1 MSVPSTDA
9 KRKKKKEKRRRRRRS
24 FDRKKREGLRKE
36 VISLHWMFSV

>member
-1 MSVPSTDA
+1 VPSTDA
-9 KRKKKKEKRRRRRRS
+9 KRKKKKEKRRRRRRRS

>member
-1 MSVPSTDA
+1 VPSTDA